1 MNPAILIGA
10 AVLLFALRGKGGG
23 AAGSLAKQLAA
34 DITKRKY
41 DYSRALCKRFQLAAG
56 VKPADGIYGPATK
69 AALGKYVSKPPA
81 ALFAGKGAKKKK
93 PAQTAPKLPARTS
106 VKVPA

>member
-10 AVLLFALRGKGGG
+10 AVLFLALKGGGGG
-23 AAGSLAKQLAA
+23 AAKTLAQQLAA

-41 DYSRALCKRFQLAAG
+41 DYSRALCKRFQLAAS

-69 AALGKYVSKPPA
+69 AALARYTSAPP
-81 ALFAGKGAKKKK
+81 ALFAAKGAKKAKK
-93 PAQTAPKLPARTS
+93 PAAKPA
-106 VKVPA
+106 KVPA